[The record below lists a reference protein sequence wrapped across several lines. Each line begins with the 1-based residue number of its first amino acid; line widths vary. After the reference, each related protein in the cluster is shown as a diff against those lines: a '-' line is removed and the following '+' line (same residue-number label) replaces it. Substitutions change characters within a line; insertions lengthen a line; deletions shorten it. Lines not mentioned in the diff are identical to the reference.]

1 MLNLTPHAIVVETDN
16 GRITF
21 EPSGTVARVSTHT
34 QELSVLLTTVFPLLN
49 EAMGKLT
56 MFPLYRVNNS

>member
-16 GRITF
+16 GRITLSR
-21 EPSGTVARVSTHT
+21 PAQLLAYQHT

-49 EAMGKLT
+49 EAMGMST
-56 MFPLYRVNNS
+56 MFPLYRVNHS